1 MWCCDNKTLRGFSF
15 MPGLLVPLFPNLFLK
30 SFHAAELWE
39 QKAALSLSPSGSSV
53 VLGMGQGPLRE
64 Q

>member
-1 MWCCDNKTLRGFSF
+1 

-30 SFHAAELWE
+30 SFHAAEPWE
-39 QKAALSLSPSGSSV
+39 QKAALSLSPTGGSV

>member
-1 MWCCDNKTLRGFSF
+1 
-15 MPGLLVPLFPNLFLK
+15 MPGLLVPLLLNLFLK

-39 QKAALSLSPSGSSV
+39 WKAALSLSPAGSSV
-53 VLGMGQGPLRE
+53 LLVLVMGQGSSRE

>member
-1 MWCCDNKTLRGFSF
+1 
-15 MPGLLVPLFPNLFLK
+15 MPGLLVLLLLNLFLK

-39 QKAALSLSPSGSSV
+39 WKAVLSLSPAWSSV
-53 VLGMGQGPLRE
+53 LLVMGQGSPRE

>member
-1 MWCCDNKTLRGFSF
+1 
-15 MPGLLVPLFPNLFLK
+15 MPGLLVLLFPNLFLK